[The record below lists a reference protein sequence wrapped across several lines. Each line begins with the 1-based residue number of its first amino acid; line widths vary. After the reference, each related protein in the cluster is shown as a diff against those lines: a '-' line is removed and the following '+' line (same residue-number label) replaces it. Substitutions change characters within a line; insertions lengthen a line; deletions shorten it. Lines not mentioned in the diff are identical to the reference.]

1 MSLLEVIVWLLLG
14 FVAFQFWRVR
24 SISEI
29 ADRYIKQYCDNHNL
43 QLLNTARKK
52 TRLTF
57 KYRKPDWYSLYA
69 FEFSAN
75 GEDRYEGEIALVG
88 QSVIR
93 TTLPPY
99 RMN

>member
-1 MSLLEVIVWLLLG
+1 MTLLELTVWLLLA

-24 SISEI
+24 SISET
-29 ADRYIKQYCDNHNL
+29 ADRYIKHYCDTHKL
-43 QLLNTARKK
+43 QLLNTARHK

-57 KYRKPDWYSLYA
+57 KYRKPDWHSVYL

-75 GEDRYEGEIALVG
+75 GEDRYEGEIELVG
-88 QSVIR
+88 QTVVR